1 MKLLYGTGNPAKL
14 AAMRKRLKELD
25 IELMGLQDLDGEL
38 PSVPEDGH
46 TPLENARQK
55 ATAYYHAF
63 GIPVFSCDSGLYF
76 DDVPDE
82 IQPGVHVR
90 TIDEKYLTDDEM
102 VEYYTNLVRQYGD
115 LTARYKNAIC
125 LVLDEAHVYEAME
138 PSMESEPFLL
148 TGKPHA
154 RVNEGFPLDSLSKDL
169 RTGEYYYDLPNGE
182 LEQLAV
188 EDGFLEFFRQV
199 LSGHGTIPFCAM
211 DYEVQIRK
219 TLPFYEEMYQQIISI
234 VKSLNKTSIHWLD
247 IGCGTGKMARTA
259 LECLEDRIQK
269 MLLVDTD
276 NDMLKQAKEFCQDER
291 VGFLQSDVRE
301 LSCQSEYDV
310 VTSVQV
316 FHYLKGQ
323 ERVRALRR
331 CYDSLKQG
339 GVYLTFDNFAPDTEE
354 GKVLSLDRWKRF
366 QMENGKSEE
375 EATAHMER
383 YDKAYF
389 PITIQEQMQLLKNC
403 GFRMVELFWVSYMQA
418 GILAKK

>member
-14 AAMRKRLKELD
+14 AAMRNRLAKLN
-25 IELMGLQDLDGEL
+25 IELIGLQDLDGKIS
-38 PSVPEDGH
+38 SVLEDGH

-55 ATAYYHAF
+55 ATAYYRAF

-76 DDVPDE
+76 DNVPDE

-90 TIDEKYLTDDEM
+90 TINGKYLSDEEM

-125 LVLDEAHVYEAME
+125 LVLDETHVYEAME

-154 RVNEGFPLDSLSKDL
+154 RVNEGFPLDRLSKDL
-169 RTGEYYYDLPNGE
+169 RTGKYYYDLPDSE

-188 EDGFLEFFRQV
+188 EDGFLKFFRQA
-199 LSGHGTIPFCAM
+199 LSGQGSTPFCAM
-211 DYEVQIRK
+211 DYDAQIRK
-219 TLPFYEEMYQQIISI
+219 TLPFYEEMYQQILSI
-234 VKSLNKTSIHWLD
+234 VKASEKTSIHWLD
-247 IGCGTGKMARTA
+247 LGCGTGKMARTA
-259 LECLEDRIQK
+259 LDFLGDQIQN

-276 NDMLKQAKEFCQDER
+276 GKMLEKAKELCQDER
-291 VGFLQSDVRE
+291 IGFLQSDVRE
-301 LSCQSEYDV
+301 LSCPREYDV

-323 ERVRALRR
+323 ERVCALKR
-331 CYDSLKQG
+331 CYDALKLG
-339 GVYLTFDNFAPDTEE
+339 GIYLTFDNFAPDTED
-354 GKVLSLDRWKRF
+354 GKKISWNRWKQF

-375 EATAHMER
+375 EADAHLER
-383 YDKAYF
+383 YGKAYF

-403 GFRMVELFWVSYMQA
+403 GFRVVELFWVSYMQA
-418 GILAKK
+418 GILAEK